1 MAEKTNFYDVVLQ
14 QLDMTAERLKLDPDI
29 HEMLKAPKRVLTVSV
44 PIRMDDGRV
53 KVFTGYRVQ
62 HSDARGPYKGGL
74 RYHPTVTLDE
84 VKALAM
90 LMSWKCSVV
99 DVPYGGAKGAVV
111 CNPKEMSIDELER
124 LTRRY
129 TSMISDVIGPYR
141 DVPAPDIATNAQ
153 TMAWIMDTFSQ
164 MRGYLV
170 PEVVTGKPISVG
182 GSEGRVEAT
191 ARGVVFCTREAERK
205 LGRELEGK
213 TVAIQGSGNVGG
225 NVALIIAESGCKIIA
240 LSDSR
245 GGVLCRKGIDVK
257 KTLLHKERTHRLS
270 DLDGYDNITNDELL
284 EIDCDVLIPAA
295 IENQITKDNAS
306 RIKAEVV
313 VEAANGPTT
322 PEATTILEENGI
334 LIIPDIVANAG
345 GVVVSY
351 LEWVQNLHREHWS
364 AEEVN
369 SRLEAKIVK
378 AFNDVYD
385 FSKKAQ
391 VDMRTAASMLAVG
404 RVSDALK
411 TLGLWP

>member
-1 MAEKTNFYDVVLQ
+1 
-14 QLDMTAERLKLDPDI
+14 
-29 HEMLKAPKRVLTVSV
+29 
-44 PIRMDDGRV
+44 
-53 KVFTGYRVQ
+53 
-62 HSDARGPYKGGL
+62 
-74 RYHPTVTLDE
+74 
-84 VKALAM
+84 
-90 LMSWKCSVV
+90 
-99 DVPYGGAKGAVV
+99 
-111 CNPKEMSIDELER
+111 
-124 LTRRY
+124 
-129 TSMISDVIGPYR
+129 
-141 DVPAPDIATNAQ
+141 
-153 TMAWIMDTFSQ
+153 
-164 MRGYLV
+164 
-170 PEVVTGKPISVG
+170 
-182 GSEGRVEAT
+182 
-191 ARGVVFCTREAERK
+191 
-205 LGRELEGK
+205 
-213 TVAIQGSGNVGG
+213 NVGG

-270 DLDGYDNITNDELL
+270 DLDGYENITNDELL

-322 PEATTILEENGI
+322 PEATTILEDNGI